1 MKGQRWEGFADQRGV
16 GGVSGAFLD
25 EGDQRGIKMGEKRRR
40 LVETQ
45 VS

>member
-1 MKGQRWEGFADQRGV
+1 MKGQRWEGFGDQRGV
-16 GGVSGAFLD
+16 GGVFLD